1 MTSRVDPREAAMMIT
16 SITNGYRTSICAAIA
31 AAVFAPALWAGN
43 FVVGRAVHDAIP
55 PLTLNCLRWLVALAV
70 LLPMFGRPAWAAR
83 AELTRKWRSI
93 GLLALS
99 GVVGFNSMLY
109 VGLQHTTALSAA
121 MISSITPLLIIGLS
135 AWIGGTRISI
145 LQALAGL
152 VSVTGA
158 LIVLGGD
165 IGSLGAGGMIGGN
178 LIVLLSC
185 FVWAA
190 YCVSIKTC
198 RINADSGSIL
208 LASTI
213 CGLMVQIPLGIG
225 EIAIGGLP
233 HIDIPALI
241 AVAYLG
247 LGAATLGFLVWYFA
261 IGRLGPARCGIFLN
275 LTPVFGIFMS
285 MGLLQEQVLFHH
297 IAGGLCVAIGVAL
310 AQIKG
315 GAVSRPSVQSLDPAQ
330 TTASAFAAP
339 GRSAE

>member
-1 MTSRVDPREAAMMIT
+1 MTPRVDPREAAMIIS
-16 SITNGYRTSICAAIA
+16 SITNGYRTSICGAIA
-31 AAVFAPALWAGN
+31 AAMIAPALWAGN
-43 FVVGRAVHDAIP
+43 FVVGRAVHHAIP

-70 LLPMFGRPAWAAR
+70 LLPIFGRSAWAAR

-93 GLLALS
+93 GILALS

-121 MISSITPLLIIGLS
+121 MIFSITPLLIIGLS

-145 LQALAGL
+145 HQALAGL

-165 IGSLGAGGMIGGN
+165 VGSLGSSGMIGGN
-178 LIVLLSC
+178 FVVLLSC

-190 YCVSIKTC
+190 YCVAIKTC
-198 RINADSGSIL
+198 RIEADPGSIL
-208 LASTI
+208 LAAAI
-213 CGLMVQIPLGIG
+213 CGLMIQIPLGIG

-233 HIDIPALI
+233 QIDMSALI

-247 LGAATLGFLVWYFA
+247 LGAAAIGFMVWQFA
-261 IGRLGPARCGIFLN
+261 IGRLGPARCGVFLN
-275 LTPVFGIFMS
+275 LIPVFGILMS

-297 IAGGLCVAIGVAL
+297 LAGGLFVAIGIAL

-315 GAVSRPSVQSLDPAQ
+315 GIVGRPAVQSLDPAL
-330 TTASAFAAP
+330 TTASAFVAP
-339 GRSAE
+339 VHGAE